1 MALPFFS
8 FFRSRV
14 QVLLECCHKRLGFSV
29 VHSGFLDSILSKGV
43 QRLIA
48 GRLLLILLLA
58 HLEVNLHSISRLDE
72 YQRIIILW
80 LLGIVNLL
88 CLIPLQDVVE
98 LHVDLSLVLHVY
110 QRQRSFGFI
119 ITLDDLHLRVN
130 G

>member
-1 MALPFFS
+1 M
-8 FFRSRV
+8 
-14 QVLLECCHKRLGFSV
+14 
-29 VHSGFLDSILSKGV
+29 DSILSKGV

-48 GRLLLILLLA
+48 GRLLLVLLLA

-72 YQRIIILW
+72 YQRINILW

-88 CLIPLQDVVE
+88 CLIPLQDVIE

-110 QRQRSFGFI
+110 QRQRSFGVI